1 MEVLQKRDKKGLYS
15 GQKEGKVQNVSGL
28 DIKVEFPEK
37 PDIVIKNDGSLSVEG
52 CVEKIVEYVLPVRDS
67 VYRDVRYWNQYY
79 SKNSAMPLG
88 NESKFARDIL
98 PKISDKGTSLIEFGC
113 GNGRDSLFFAEKG
126 LDVTG
131 IDASGNAI
139 EMLKERNTFP
149 NARFLCED
157 FTGESVIFKVQHD
170 YCYCRFTLHAITEM
184 QEQYALRNARD
195 TLKTGGMLFIE
206 ARSIMDDI
214 CGLGKC
220 VGENSYIYNDHF
232 RRFIDKDKL
241 INNLESVGFG
251 IVSEQ
256 EGRGF
261 APYGEEDPVVIRIIA
276 RKE

>member
-1 MEVLQKRDKKGLYS
+1 MQKFFRMFLWKFYKK
-15 GQKEGKVQNVSGL
+15 E
-28 DIKVEFPEK
+28 
-37 PDIVIKNDGSLSVEG
+37 IKNDGTLSVEE

-131 IDASGNAI
+131 VDASGNAI

-170 YCYCRFTLHAITEM
+170 YCYCRFTLHAIAEM

-206 ARSIMDDI
+206 ARSIKDDI

-220 VGENSYIYNDHF
+220 IGENSYIYNDHF

-241 INNLESVGFG
+241 VNNLESGGFG
-251 IVSEQ
+251 IASEQ